1 MNGAIA
7 TNMADVLA
15 WYKGPKSLA
24 RKGMYS
30 DRKGSVSRKIR
41 QTKKMLMIL
50 HRAWVASLLP
60 KIVSG

>member
-1 MNGAIA
+1 
-7 TNMADVLA
+7 MADVLA